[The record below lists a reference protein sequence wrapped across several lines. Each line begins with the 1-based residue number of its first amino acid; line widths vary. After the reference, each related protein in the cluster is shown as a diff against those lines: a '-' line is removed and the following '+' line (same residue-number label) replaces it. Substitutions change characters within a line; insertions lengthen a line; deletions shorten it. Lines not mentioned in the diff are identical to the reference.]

1 MQEKLQMQME
11 IKLKN
16 SPAHTHFCV
25 CVCVCVWQADFQ
37 HVGKQFGDMIERW
50 VHLPRIEAALAC
62 RILAAAAAV
71 ASSKMF
77 DMIIAEAAAA
87 AATRTQWRRHIVRA
101 WEDGKNCW
109 GCKWCH
115 GLTHVICLAIFG
127 EAAGAGVWPGGA
139 GQGLGGAH
147 KQDKTFD
154 LLLTWTT
161 GSNNGTRPCYVEGGR
176 ADRKR
181 NYLCQCVCPTTNERC
196 CKEWVN
202 GGGEGQ
208 HEKCQLW
215 HKHALKIC
223 WPKQEQHRQTCM
235 ETGDWRVDK
244 TMPTKRCYTWKMSTQ
259 LAAKQKII
267 FLAGKC
273 EGKLC
278 AVIIAKFACL
288 PGINLRKYLP
298 WIKNCF
304 FAFPASLPLA
314 L

>member
-62 RILAAAAAV
+62 RILAVSAAAA

-87 AATRTQWRRHIVRA
+87 TRTQWRRHILRA
-101 WEDGKNCW
+101 WENGKNCW

-127 EAAGAGVWPGGA
+127 EAAGAGARTGRA

-161 GSNNGTRPCYVEGGR
+161 GSNNGTRPCYVEGGVGEVGQTGSGTIY
-176 ADRKR
+176 A
-181 NYLCQCVCPTTNERC
+181 NACVQKQTKGEMLQRVGEWGEEEVSMKSVNSGTNTR
-196 CKEWVN
+196 
-202 GGGEGQ
+202 
-208 HEKCQLW
+208 
-215 HKHALKIC
+215 
-223 WPKQEQHRQTCM
+223 
-235 ETGDWRVDK
+235 
-244 TMPTKRCYTWKMSTQ
+244 
-259 LAAKQKII
+259 
-267 FLAGKC
+267 
-273 EGKLC
+273 
-278 AVIIAKFACL
+278 
-288 PGINLRKYLP
+288 
-298 WIKNCF
+298 
-304 FAFPASLPLA
+304 
-314 L
+314 

>member
-25 CVCVCVWQADFQ
+25 CACVCVCVWQADFQ

-62 RILAAAAAV
+62 RILAASA

-77 DMIIAEAAAA
+77 DMIIAAAA
-87 AATRTQWRRHIVRA
+87 AATRTQWRRHILRA

-127 EAAGAGVWPGGA
+127 EAAGAGVWPGRA

-181 NYLCQCVCPTTNERC
+181 NYLCQCVCPTTNEGLTTAQRC
-196 CKEWVN
+196 CREWVN
-202 GGGEGQ
+202 GGSAW
-208 HEKCQLW
+208 KVSTL
-215 HKHALKIC
+215 A
-223 WPKQEQHRQTCM
+223 QTRAKNLL
-235 ETGDWRVDK
+235 TQTRATQADVHGDWR
-244 TMPTKRCYTWKMSTQ
+244 
-259 LAAKQKII
+259 LASGQNNA
-267 FLAGKC
+267 
-273 EGKLC
+273 
-278 AVIIAKFACL
+278 
-288 PGINLRKYLP
+288 N
-298 WIKNCF
+298 
-304 FAFPASLPLA
+304 
-314 L
+314 

>member
-62 RILAAAAAV
+62 RILAASAAAA

-77 DMIIAEAAAA
+77 DMIIAAAA
-87 AATRTQWRRHIVRA
+87 AATRTQWRRHILRA
-101 WEDGKNCW
+101 WGDGKNCW

-127 EAAGAGVWPGGA
+127 EAAGAGVSTGRA

-181 NYLCQCVCPTTNERC
+181 NYLCQCVCPTTNERLSTAQRC
-196 CKEWVN
+196 CREWVN
-202 GGGEGQ
+202 RGGGGRSAW
-208 HEKCQLW
+208 KVSTL
-215 HKHALKIC
+215 A
-223 WPKQEQHRQTCM
+223 QTRAKNLL
-235 ETGDWRVDK
+235 TQTRATQADVHGDWRVE
-244 TMPTKRCYTWKMSTQ
+244 TGEWTKQCQ
-259 LAAKQKII
+259 LNAAT
-267 FLAGKC
+267 LGKC
-273 EGKLC
+273 PCSSQLSK
-278 AVIIAKFACL
+278 K
-288 PGINLRKYLP
+288 
-298 WIKNCF
+298 
-304 FAFPASLPLA
+304 
-314 L
+314 